1 MAKNKIIIS
10 IAGSESVI
18 LTDESREYTLELA
31 GIVDTRIRAQ
41 LQSGSKMTLP
51 MAAIL
56 TCLELCDEN
65 EKNKTT
71 LERMREEIRSYL
83 EQSTS
88 LKAEMDTLRKENK
101 KMKIRLEKLDAEDYV
116 QEEIR

>member
-18 LTDESREYTLELA
+18 LTDETREYTLELA
-31 GIVDTRIRAQ
+31 GIVDTRIRAL

-65 EKNKTT
+65 EKNKVT

-83 EQSTS
+83 EQTS
-88 LKAEMDTLRKENK
+88 ALKAEQEILRKENH
-101 KMKIRLEKLDAEDYV
+101 KMKIRLDKLEAEGYT
-116 QEEIR
+116 QEELR